1 MGVALEHYRPKKE
14 PAMTQALVCMSHSPL
29 LEFTDPP
36 ADVKRDVEMAFDRV
50 RQFATEFRPDLIVN
64 FGPDH
69 YNGFFYDL
77 MPPFCIGYEALG
89 TGDYDSWA
97 GPINVPT
104 DVSEAL
110 AQHVIDRD
118 IDTAISRQMEVD
130 HGAVQ
135 PAEIIFGD
143 LQSTP
148 MIPIFVN
155 SVARPFVKVQRVRR
169 FGEAVGEFFRDL
181 DKRVL
186 FIGSGGLSH
195 DPPVP
200 QIATATPE
208 QRAFLTDGRHP
219 TPEARRARQQRTI
232 DTAIAFAKGEAD
244 IMDLNPEWDRAFLD
258 VVRSGDVTGFDGY
271 TADQM
276 DTRAGHSSH
285 EVRTWVAAYSA
296 LRACGEYEVTYEFYK
311 PIKEYIAGFAVTT
324 AVLR

>member
-1 MGVALEHYRPKKE
+1 MNH
-14 PAMTQALVCMSHSPL
+14 ALVCMSHSPL
-29 LEFTDPP
+29 LEHTNPP
-36 ADVKRDVEMAFDRV
+36 AEVKAAVEASFDQV
-50 RQFATEFRPDLIVN
+50 RQFVKDFAPDLVVN

-89 TGDYDSWA
+89 TGDYGSWE

-104 DVSEAL
+104 GEAEKL
-110 AQHVIDRD
+110 AQYVIDQD
-118 IDTAISRQMEVD
+118 IDTAISRLMEVD

-135 PAEIIFGD
+135 PMEIIFGGLD
-143 LQSTP
+143 ATP
-148 MIPIFVN
+148 AIPIFVN
-155 SVARPFVKVQRVRR
+155 SVARPFTKVSRVRR
-169 FGEAVGEFFRDL
+169 FGQAVGEYFKNSDQ
-181 DKRVL
+181 KVL

-208 QRAFLTDGRHP
+208 QRALLTNGRHP
-219 TPEARRARQQRTI
+219 TPEARAARQQRTI
-232 DTAIAFAKGEAD
+232 DTAVKFAAGEAD
-244 IMDLNPEWDRAFLD
+244 IMDLNPEWDRKFLE
-258 VVRSGDVTGFDGY
+258 VCKSGNVEGFDSY
-271 TADQM
+271 NADEM
-276 DTRAGHSSH
+276 DAAAGHSSH

-311 PIKEYIAGFAVTT
+311 PIKEYIAGFGVTT

>member
-1 MGVALEHYRPKKE
+1 
-14 PAMTQALVCMSHSPL
+14 MTQALVCMSHSPL
-29 LEFTDPP
+29 LDHTDPP
-36 ADVKRDVEMAFDRV
+36 ADVKDAVAAAFDQV
-50 RQFATEFRPDLIVN
+50 RRFAKEYQPDIIVN

-89 TGDYDSWA
+89 TGDYDSWD

-104 DVSEAL
+104 HVAEEL
-110 AQHVIDRD
+110 AQFVIDRD

-135 PAEIIFGD
+135 PTEIIFGGLD
-143 LQSTP
+143 VVP
-148 MIPIFVN
+148 MIPIFIN
-155 SVARPFVKVQRVRR
+155 SVARPFTKVSRVRK
-169 FGEAVGEFFRDL
+169 FGAAVGEFFRDR
-181 DKRVL
+181 DERVL

-219 TPEARRARQQRTI
+219 TAEARAARQQRTI
-232 DTAIAFAKGEAD
+232 DTAIAFAAGEAE
-244 IMDLNPEWDRAFLD
+244 IMELNPEWDRGFLD
-258 VVRSGDVTGFDGY
+258 VVRAGDVTAFDAY
-271 TADQM
+271 HADEM
-276 DTRAGHSSH
+276 DAVAGHSSH

-296 LRACGEYEVTYEFYK
+296 LRACGEYDVTYEFYK

-324 AVLR
+324 AVLK